1 MVLFTL
7 FIEPLFLKLEELLQG
22 FPPEAT
28 ILGGPRSL
36 NKATEEKEENY
47 VDDAKLVLIDDEEF
61 AIVHIITCSKYFA
74 LAQALTL
81 SSIKKQTNCKMCM
94 HYTVQLH

>member
-1 MVLFTL
+1 MVLLTG
-7 FIEPLFLKLEELLQG
+7 FIKPLFSKFEELLQG

-36 NKATEEKEENY
+36 NKATEEKKENY

-61 AIVHIITCSKYFA
+61 SIVNRTTCSK
-74 LAQALTL
+74 
-81 SSIKKQTNCKMCM
+81 
-94 HYTVQLH
+94 